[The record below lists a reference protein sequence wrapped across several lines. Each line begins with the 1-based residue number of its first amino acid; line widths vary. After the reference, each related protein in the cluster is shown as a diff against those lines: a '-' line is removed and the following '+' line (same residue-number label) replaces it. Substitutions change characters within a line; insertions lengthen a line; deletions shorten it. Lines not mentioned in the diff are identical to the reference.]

1 VGRTTSHL
9 PAYVLLQ
16 HQNLF
21 NSAAAAAA
29 AGKPHTPDVSPT
41 TSHLPTWNSM
51 AMFVVQPGRSF
62 HSVQV
67 RRYIDSTHWM

>member
-1 VGRTTSHL
+1 MGLNSSNL
-9 PAYVLLQ
+9 PAHVSLQ
-16 HQNLF
+16 LHHTWYF
-21 NSAAAAAA
+21 AAAAAA
-29 AGKPHTPDVSPT
+29 AGKPHTPDVAPT

-67 RRYIDSTHWM
+67 RLN

>member
-1 VGRTTSHL
+1 
-9 PAYVLLQ
+9 LLS
-16 HQNLF
+16 NNRNIC
-21 NSAAAAAA
+21 NSAAAAA
-29 AGKPHTPDVSPT
+29 AGKPHTPDVAPT

-67 RRYIDSTHWM
+67 RRQI